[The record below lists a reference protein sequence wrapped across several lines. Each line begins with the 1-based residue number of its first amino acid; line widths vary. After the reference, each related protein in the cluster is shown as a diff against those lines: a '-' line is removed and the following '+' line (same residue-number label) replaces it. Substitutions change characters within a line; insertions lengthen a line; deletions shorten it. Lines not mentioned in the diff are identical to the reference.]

1 VSRTRFARHGDL
13 QIAYEVLGPRLTRRP
28 PLLLIQGLA
37 LDHAGWG
44 PAARALQRSFRLVLV
59 DNRGSGRS
67 PASGP
72 FSVTDMADDALAVL
86 DHAGIGAA
94 HVLGASLGGMI
105 AQELAMRFPDRVGR
119 LVLACTTPGWPFAYP
134 MPLPSVRLIA
144 ASRCLAPRE
153 ALRRNV
159 ENALSAATV
168 AHRPELVQQ
177 IIDCQAPTS
186 GRDPGAWQAQAAAG
200 GRYAGNLRQRRI
212 RARTLVL
219 HGTADR
225 VVDPRNARLLAARI
239 PHADLVTFP
248 GLGHLFF
255 WEDPGA
261 FAAAV
266 MSFLGGADLKPRRQR
281 YSSMI
286 SLTGRRGLAG
296 TGRP

>member
-1 VSRTRFARHGDL
+1 MSRTRFARHGDL
-13 QIAYEVLGPRLTRRP
+13 QIAYEVRGPRFSRRP
-28 PLLLIQGLA
+28 PLLLIQGLV
-37 LDHAGWG
+37 LDRAGWG
-44 PAARALQRSFRLVLV
+44 PAIGPLQHLFRLVLV

-67 PASGP
+67 PVSGS
-72 FSVTDMADDALAVL
+72 FSVTDMAGDALAVL
-86 DHAGIGAA
+86 DNAGIGTA

-105 AQELAMRFPDRVGR
+105 AQELAVRHPDRVVR

-144 ASRCLAPRE
+144 ASQRLAPRE

-168 AHRPELVQQ
+168 ADRPALVQQ
-177 IIDCQAPTS
+177 IIDCQALAS
-186 GRDPGAWQAQAAAG
+186 ERDPGAWQAHAAAG
-200 GRYAGNLRQRRI
+200 GRYAGSLRQRCI

-239 PHADLVTFP
+239 PDADLVTFP

-266 MSFLGGADLKPRRQR
+266 TSFLVG
-281 YSSMI
+281 YSSRT
-286 SLTGRRGLAG
+286 SLTGRRGLDG